1 VTGQT
6 TGQSFFRR
14 EVFRAEMERTKQR
27 PIHIAL
33 ALDVDPRTVA
43 RWLERD
49 GRIDPNGSN
58 ARRLAKHFGRPED
71 YFLADA
77 TDPAGPVAA

>member
-1 VTGQT
+1 V
-6 TGQSFFRR
+6 FFHR
-14 EVFRAEMERTKQR
+14 EQ
-27 PIHIAL
+27 
-33 ALDVDPRTVA
+33 DPRTVA

-71 YFLADA
+71 YFLVDGVAE
-77 TDPAGPVAA
+77 TDGAAA

>member
-6 TGQSFFRR
+6 TGQTFFRR

-27 PIHIAL
+27 PVHVAL

-71 YFLADA
+71 YFLVDGVAE
-77 TDPAGPVAA
+77 TDGAAA